1 MEQVAYILIVI
12 AMILLIIVQIHDII
26 RTHRFYNQM
35 EKEYKDYI
43 ESLKGGENNDIKR

>member
-1 MEQVAYILIVI
+1 MMEQIAYILIVI

-35 EKEYKDYI
+35 EKQYKDYI
-43 ESLKGGENNDIKR
+43 ESLKGGETNGSK